1 MMRSIRFALVPATAA
16 VFAGVV
22 FAQSMYSQVAD
33 VPVGGPG
40 PAQWDYSFVDSAAKR
55 LYVSHSTEVVVI
67 DTTTNKV
74 VGRITDTPG
83 VHGIAVGAGKVFTSN
98 GRENKISVVD
108 PKTLATLSKID
119 SGGANPDA
127 LTFDPKR
134 NELWVFN
141 HTGHS
146 ATGIDAKTNAV
157 IATIPLT
164 GVAETGQADGAGRVF
179 VNIEDKAQVDVIDIA
194 AKKVTASWSVA
205 PGLDPTGMALDIA
218 THRLFV
224 GAGSHMVMMDTANNG
239 KVVASVPI
247 CVGTDATWYDA
258 GTKLAFSA
266 CRDGKVTIA
275 KVAGDTMTV
284 VQTLDT
290 SAGSR
295 TMSLDTG
302 THRIYLTAA
311 KPQTGGG
318 RGYDPESFHVLVF
331 GMK

>member
-1 MMRSIRFALVPATAA
+1 MRKYIVALVALVALGTGF
-16 VFAGVV
+16 VAG
-22 FAQSMYSQVAD
+22 QGMYSQVAD
-33 VPVGGPG
+33 IPIGGPG
-40 PAQWDYSFVDSAAKR
+40 PAQWDYSFADSAGKR

-74 VGRITDTPG
+74 VGKIMDTPG

-127 LTFDPKR
+127 ITFDPKR

-141 HTGHS
+141 HTGKS
-146 ATGIDAKTNAV
+146 ATVVDAKAGTV

-164 GVAETGQADGAGRVF
+164 GVAETGQSDGAGKVF
-179 VNIEDKAQVDVIDIA
+179 VNIEDKDQVDVIDVA
-194 AKKVTASWSVA
+194 AKKVSASWSVA
-205 PGLDPTGMALDIA
+205 PGKGPTGMALDIT

-224 GAGSHMVMMDTANNG
+224 GADSHMVMMDSTNG

-247 CVGTDATWYDA
+247 CAGTDATWYDA
-258 GTKLAFSA
+258 GTKLAFSS
-266 CRDGKVTIA
+266 CRDGKITIA

-295 TMSLDTG
+295 TMSLDAG
-302 THRIYLTAA
+302 THRIYVTAA
-311 KPQTGGG
+311 KPNASGG
-318 RGYDPESFHVLVF
+318 RGYDPESFHMLVY

>member
-1 MMRSIRFALVPATAA
+1 MRTYILALVALVALGTGF
-16 VFAGVV
+16 VAG
-22 FAQSMYSQVAD
+22 QGMYSQVAD
-33 VPVGGPG
+33 IPIGGPG
-40 PAQWDYSFVDSAAKR
+40 PAQWDYSFADSAGKR

-67 DTTTNKV
+67 DTTSNNVLGK
-74 VGRITDTPG
+74 IMDTPG

-98 GRENKISVVD
+98 GRENKVSVVD

-127 LTFDPKR
+127 ITFDPKG

-146 ATGIDAKTNAV
+146 ATAIDAKTGTV

-164 GVAETGQADGAGRVF
+164 GVAETGQSDGAGKVF
-179 VNIEDKAQVDVIDIA
+179 VNIEDKDQVDVIDVA
-194 AKKVTASWSVA
+194 TKTVSASWSVA
-205 PGLDPTGMALDIA
+205 PGRSPTGMALDIA

-224 GAGSHMVMMDTANNG
+224 GAGTHMVMMDSTSG
-239 KVVASVPI
+239 RVVASVPI
-247 CVGTDATWYDA
+247 CAGTDATWFDA
-258 GTKLAFSA
+258 GTKLAFSS
-266 CRDGKVTIA
+266 CRNGKVTIA
-275 KVAGDTMTV
+275 RVAGDTMTV

-295 TMSLDTG
+295 TMSLDAG

-311 KPQTGGG
+311 KPNANGG
-318 RGYDPESFHVLVF
+318 RGYDPESFHVLVY

>member
-1 MMRSIRFALVPATAA
+1 MLRRFVVAAALLGAVPAAA
-16 VFAGVV
+16 A
-22 FAQSMYSQVAD
+22 AQASYAQIAD
-33 VPVGGPG
+33 IPVGGSL
-40 PAQWDYSFVDSAAKR
+40 PAQWDYTTPDPASKR
-55 LYVSHSTEVVVI
+55 VYVSHGTEVVVV
-67 DTTTNKV
+67 DSETNQI
-74 VGRITDTPG
+74 VGRIADTPG

-108 PKTLATLSKID
+108 PATLATLSKID

-127 LTFDPKR
+127 ITFDPKR

-141 HTGHS
+141 HTGKS
-146 ATGIDAKTNAV
+146 ATVVDAKAGTV

-164 GVAETGQADGAGRVF
+164 GVAETGQSDGAGKVF
-179 VNIEDKAQVDVIDIA
+179 VNIEDKDQVDVIDVA
-194 AKKVTASWSVA
+194 AKKVSASWSVA
-205 PGLDPTGMALDIA
+205 PGKGPTGMALDIT

-224 GAGSHMVMMDTANNG
+224 GADSHMVMMDSTYG

-247 CVGTDATWYDA
+247 CAGTDATWYDA
-258 GTKLAFSA
+258 GTKLAFSS
-266 CRDGKVTIA
+266 CRDGKITIA

-295 TMSLDTG
+295 TMSLDAG
-302 THRIYLTAA
+302 THRIYVTAA
-311 KPQTGGG
+311 KPNASGG
-318 RGYDPESFHVLVF
+318 RGYDPESFHMLVY

>member
-1 MMRSIRFALVPATAA
+1 MRKYIVALVALVALGTGF
-16 VFAGVV
+16 VAG
-22 FAQSMYSQVAD
+22 QGMYSQVAD
-33 VPVGGPG
+33 IQIGGPG
-40 PAQWDYSFVDSAAKR
+40 PAQWDYSFADSAGKR

-67 DTTTNKV
+67 DTATNTVIGK
-74 VGRITDTPG
+74 IMDTPG

-127 LTFDPKR
+127 ITFDAKR

-141 HTGHS
+141 HTGNS
-146 ATGIDAKTNAV
+146 ATGIDAKSGTV

-164 GVAETGQADGAGRVF
+164 GVAETGQADGAGKVF
-179 VNIEDKAQVDVIDIA
+179 VNIEDKAQIDVIDIA
-194 AKKVTASWSVA
+194 AKKVSASWSVA
-205 PGLDPTGMALDIA
+205 PGKDPTGMALDVT

-224 GAGSHMVMMDTANNG
+224 GADTHMVMMDSTNG

-247 CVGTDATWYDA
+247 CAGTDATWYDA
-258 GTKLAFSA
+258 GTKLAFSS
-266 CRDGKVTIA
+266 CRDGKITIA
-275 KVAGDTMTV
+275 KVEGDKMTV

-295 TMSLDTG
+295 TMSLDAG
-302 THRIYLTAA
+302 THRIYVTAA
-311 KPQTGGG
+311 KPNTSGG
-318 RGYDPESFHVLVF
+318 RGYDPASFHVLVY

>member
-1 MMRSIRFALVPATAA
+1 MRKYIVALVALVALGTGF
-16 VFAGVV
+16 VAG
-22 FAQSMYSQVAD
+22 QGMYSQVAD
-33 VPVGGPG
+33 IQIGGPG
-40 PAQWDYSFVDSAAKR
+40 PAQWDYSFVDSAGKR

-67 DTTTNKV
+67 DTATNTV
-74 VGRITDTPG
+74 VGKIMDTPG

-98 GRENKISVVD
+98 GRENKISDVD
-108 PKTLATLSKID
+108 PKTIATLSKID

-127 LTFDPKR
+127 ITFDAKR

-141 HTGHS
+141 HTGKS
-146 ATGIDAKTNAV
+146 ATGIDAKTGTV

-164 GVAETGQADGAGRVF
+164 GVAETGQSDGAGKVF
-179 VNIEDKAQVDVIDIA
+179 VNIEDKAQIDVIDVA

-205 PGLDPTGMALDIA
+205 PGKDPTGMALDIT

-224 GAGSHMVMMDTANNG
+224 GADTHMVMMDSTNG

-247 CVGTDATWYDA
+247 CAGTDATWYDA

-266 CRDGKVTIA
+266 CRDGKITIA

-295 TMSLDTG
+295 TMSLDAG
-302 THRIYLTAA
+302 THRIYVTAA
-311 KPQTGGG
+311 KPNASGG
-318 RGYDPESFHVLVF
+318 RGYDPESFHILVY